1 MSCIT
6 PFITEHMYQNLR
18 NGISQDDQHLLQES
32 IHFLQIPE
40 YNDKLLNDSIEKIF
54 ERMQSAIENG
64 RLIREK
70 KNINLKTPLREV
82 VLVDQ
87 DPLALKDF

>member
-18 NGISQDDQHLLQES
+18 NGINQEDQHLLQES

-40 YNDKLLNDSIEKIF
+40 YNEKLLD
-54 ERMQSAIENG
+54 
-64 RLIREK
+64 
-70 KNINLKTPLREV
+70 
-82 VLVDQ
+82 D
-87 DPLALKDF
+87 

>member
-1 MSCIT
+1 M
-6 PFITEHMYQNLR
+6 
-18 NGISQDDQHLLQES
+18 LQES

-40 YNDKLLNDSIEKIF
+40 YNEKLLNYSIEKRF

>member
-1 MSCIT
+1 
-6 PFITEHMYQNLR
+6 
-18 NGISQDDQHLLQES
+18 LLQVS
-32 IHFLQIPE
+32 IHFLRIPE
-40 YNDKLLNDSIEKIF
+40 YNEKLLNDSIEKRF

>member
-1 MSCIT
+1 
-6 PFITEHMYQNLR
+6 
-18 NGISQDDQHLLQES
+18 
-32 IHFLQIPE
+32 LQIPE
-40 YNDKLLNDSIEKIF
+40 YNDKLLNESIEKRF

-82 VLVDQ
+82 VLID
-87 DPLALKDF
+87 

>member
-1 MSCIT
+1 
-6 PFITEHMYQNLR
+6 
-18 NGISQDDQHLLQES
+18 
-32 IHFLQIPE
+32 
-40 YNDKLLNDSIEKIF
+40 LNYSIEKRF

>member
-1 MSCIT
+1 M
-6 PFITEHMYQNLR
+6 
-18 NGISQDDQHLLQES
+18 LQES

-40 YNDKLLNDSIEKIF
+40 YNEKLLNDSIEKRF